1 MVAIAYLGPPG
12 THSEAA
18 LKEFGS
24 RIPNGQLTPL
34 PCFSIAEAFAAVRDG
49 RAAAALV
56 PLENM
61 IQGPVAETL
70 DLLLLHRKHI
80 AICGTHLTAVRHAV
94 GVLPEC
100 HAAGNWPLGITEVFS
115 HEQALRQCRRFLSET
130 LPNAA
135 TKAESSTG
143 AAVDLVARERRLFA
157 AAIGPAEKIVE
168 AGLVVLQSDASDV
181 PGNKTRFALI
191 GPIAEAK
198 ASVVIPNTAF
208 EGSQF
213 VTSIVVDPGRDRQGL
228 LFEILQVISV
238 EHRINLLSIHSRPDT
253 KGGFVFHIDL
263 EGRQD
268 SPTIAACLQQLRDY
282 CLQATGETAEI
293 SIFGSYARVPFEA
306 PPLRSVAIVGGA
318 GTMGR
323 WFAEFFRRAGID
335 VRSYDID
342 SSQQLAEVLKGTDVV
357 LLSVPMSAIHAVI
370 EEIAPLLEPG
380 QLVVENCS
388 IKNCALPMLSQLPS
402 SIEVLGIHTMF
413 ADHAHAPR
421 GENIVLTRTTSCGK
435 KAKALEDL
443 FYKFGAN
450 LSHTSSAEHDQ
461 RTAFLQSLLQL
472 NMVALAE
479 VLADSFNEPS
489 ELDVF
494 STPNSRNI
502 TSSMQRVLS
511 QKDELIR
518 DLQLLN
524 DHAPRLRHRL
534 LESLFR
540 LIGGFDRDEIEPL
553 SKAVSRGRSFFKID
567 ER

>member
-1 MVAIAYLGPPG
+1 MGVIAYLGPQG

-18 LKEFGS
+18 LKEFTARLPGS
-24 RIPNGQLTPL
+24 HRSL

-49 RAAAALV
+49 RASAALV

-70 DLLLLHRKHI
+70 DLLLLHRRDI
-80 AICGTHLTAVRHAV
+80 AIRGTHLTAVKHAV
-94 GVLPEC
+94 GVLPE
-100 HAAGNWPLGITEVFS
+100 AVANWPLGITEILS
-115 HEQALRQCRRFLSET
+115 HEQALRQCRRFIGET
-130 LPNAA
+130 LSNAA

-143 AAVDLVARERRLFA
+143 AAVDLVRSANRLDA
-157 AAIGPAEKIVE
+157 AVIAPAQKILE
-168 AGLVVLQSDASDV
+168 AGLVVMQADASDV
-181 PGNKTRFALI
+181 PGNKTRFALVV
-191 GPIAEAK
+191 PNEK
-198 ASVVIPNTAF
+198 ASAFTENIF

-238 EHRINLLSIHSRPDT
+238 QHRINLLSIHSRPDT

-268 SPTIAACLQQLRDY
+268 SPTIATCLQQLRDY

-293 SIFGSYARVPFEA
+293 SIFGSYARVPFDE
-306 PPLRSVAIVGGA
+306 PPLRTVAIIGGS

-323 WFAEFFRRAGID
+323 WFAEFFSRTGIV
-335 VRSYDID
+335 VRSFDVD
-342 SSQQLAEVLKGTDVV
+342 TPGTMAAVVKGADVV
-357 LLSVPMSAIHAVI
+357 LLSVPMSSIQTVI
-370 EEIAPLLEPG
+370 AELKPHLEPG

-388 IKNCALPMLSQLPS
+388 IKNCALPMLGELPS

-421 GENIVLTRTTSCGK
+421 GENIVLTRTPSCGK

-472 NMVALAE
+472 NMVALGE
-479 VLADSFNEPS
+479 VLANSFTDPS
-489 ELDVF
+489 ELEVF

-502 TSSMQRVLS
+502 MSAMQRVLS

-524 DHAPRLRHRL
+524 DHAPQLRHRL

-540 LIGGFDRDEIEPL
+540 LVTAFDRDEIKPL
-553 SKAVSRGRSFFKID
+553 DDAVTNARRFFKI

>member
-1 MVAIAYLGPPG
+1 MAVIAYLGPSG

-18 LKEFGS
+18 LKEFS
-24 RIPNGQLTPL
+24 TRIPGGAVTPL
-34 PCFSIAEAFAAVRDG
+34 PCFSSAEAFAAVCDG

-80 AICGTHLTAVRHAV
+80 AIRGTHLTTVRHAV

-100 HAAGNWPLGITEVFS
+100 NAAGSWPDAITEIFS
-115 HEQALRQCRRFLSET
+115 HEQALRQCRRYIGEK

-135 TKAESSTG
+135 TKAEPSTG
-143 AAVDLVARERRLFA
+143 AAVDLVAKERRLFA
-157 AAIGPAEKIVE
+157 AAIGPAAKIVE
-168 AGLVVLQSDASDV
+168 AGLIVMHEDASDV

-191 GPIAEAK
+191 APAETK
-198 ASVVIPNTAF
+198 FGEIF

-263 EGRQD
+263 EGRQE
-268 SPTIAACLQQLRDY
+268 SPTIATCLKQLRDY

-293 SIFGSYARVPFEA
+293 SIFGSYARVPFDE
-306 PPLRSVAIVGGA
+306 PPLRTVAIIGGS
-318 GTMGR
+318 GTMGK
-323 WFAEFFRRAGID
+323 WFAEFFSRAGIA
-335 VRSYDID
+335 VRSFDVD
-342 SSQQLAEVLKGTDVV
+342 TPGTVAEVVKGADVV
-357 LLSVPMSAIHAVI
+357 LLSVPMSSIQSVI
-370 EEIAPLLEPG
+370 AELKPHLEPE

-388 IKNCALPMLSQLPS
+388 IKNCALPMLGELPA

-421 GENIVLTRTTSCGK
+421 GENIVLTRTPSCGK

-472 NMVALAE
+472 NMIALGE
-479 VLADSFNEPS
+479 VLAKSFADPS
-489 ELDVF
+489 ELEVF

-502 TSSMQRVLS
+502 MSAMHRVLS

-524 DHAPRLRHRL
+524 DHAPQLRHRL

-540 LIGGFDRDEIEPL
+540 LVSAFDRDEVRPL
-553 SKAVSRGRSFFKID
+553 DDAVTNARRFFKI